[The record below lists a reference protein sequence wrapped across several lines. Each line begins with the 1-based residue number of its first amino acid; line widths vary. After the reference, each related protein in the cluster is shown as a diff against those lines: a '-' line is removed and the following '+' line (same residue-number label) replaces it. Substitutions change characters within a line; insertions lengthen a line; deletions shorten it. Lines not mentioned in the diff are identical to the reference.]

1 MASIVVVNILAL
13 LLETLLFGV
22 FVLLFVASTYFFLR
36 KRPGAVPGG
45 RGGRLYSL
53 PTLWLSALMFVLVT
67 THWSVNVGMSFQ
79 AFVFFHGGSAPG
91 DYFNDT
97 TQILSI
103 LKYTILMVLL
113 VVGDISIIYRLWVT
127 WVNRTKYVMIPPI
140 TLFTGFVVSA
150 VGFIHAYLGSHW
162 QAGQPLDLFAKAVG
176 GWIIGLCIC
185 TASTSLYC
193 NAMISW
199 VVWKVERAG
208 KSLGTRRL
216 ATFRAITIESAILYT
231 CWGSFYFMAWKIDSS
246 ISSIASDTLAQVTGI
261 TFMLINVR
269 MGLISWQTD
278 RDDV

>member
-13 LLETLLFGV
+13 LLETLLFG
-22 FVLLFVASTYFFLR
+22 FFILLFATSTYFFLR
-36 KRPGAVPGG
+36 KRPGAVSGG

-53 PTLWLSALMFVLVT
+53 PTLLLSALMFVLVT
-67 THWSVNVGMSFQ
+67 THWAANV
-79 AFVFFHGGSAPG
+79 V
-91 DYFNDT
+91 
-97 TQILSI
+97 LSI

-208 KSLGTRRL
+208 KSLGSRRL
-216 ATFRAITIESAILYT
+216 ATFRAITVESAILYT

-269 MGLISWQTD
+269 MGLISWQTEFD
-278 RDDV
+278 RDGV